1 MHALLSAL
9 YLQLVAPFS
18 AQILMLQLDNLPVDL
33 RPLYSGHTDSILLVG
48 DESGFRDIRVI
59 IPNLVSLTFGIVQSG
74 GRIFT
79 EAPLDNTTT
88 IHVEMFKV
96 LDGEWFRIDPTPFLQ
111 PLSDPQVNIEFDCND
126 VVVYIGGTIVER
138 RFLLESTEIVTEIV
152 GNPLVQGSIL
162 FSIC

>member
-1 MHALLSAL
+1 MRALTFSNRNRGISKIDSIITTCMHYCLLYI

-74 GRIFT
+74 GKIFT
-79 EAPLDNTTT
+79 EAPLDNTN
-88 IHVEMFKV
+88 HH
-96 LDGEWFRIDPTPFLQ
+96 
-111 PLSDPQVNIEFDCND
+111 SC
-126 VVVYIGGTIVER
+126 
-138 RFLLESTEIVTEIV
+138 
-152 GNPLVQGSIL
+152 
-162 FSIC
+162 